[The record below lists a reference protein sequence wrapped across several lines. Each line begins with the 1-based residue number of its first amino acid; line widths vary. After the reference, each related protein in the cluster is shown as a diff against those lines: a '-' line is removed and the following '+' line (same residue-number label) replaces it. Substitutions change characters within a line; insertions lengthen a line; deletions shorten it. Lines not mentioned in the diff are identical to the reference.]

1 MAEIGSVLYMASERG
16 HFEIPTCRLGP
27 QSKRRASVFNVIHSR
42 CGLQLGGRELV
53 WPQLGSLQPGKTMAI
68 LRIKKRVWDDG
79 SVG

>member
-1 MAEIGSVLYMASERG
+1 MKFPPVVWVPRVKEE
-16 HFEIPTCRLGP
+16 P
-27 QSKRRASVFNVIHSR
+27 SVFNVVHSR
-42 CGLQLGGRELV
+42 CGLQLSGRELV